1 MAGAWAMIVQCWS
14 LNRLFPT
21 KWPTRPRRMSSWRWW
36 RNASRN
42 GLWDAENGTGQR
54 LVTGMNGIWM
64 INIMIIYDNIL
75 GIGNSVL
82 VQLWPKNKFGK
93 NLQNTQRCLG
103 NICKLNHQDGS
114 YKLKRA
120 NGLWLNSEKCGTRD
134 LHFLVTN
141 LFTKILWDR
150 HSCEKLLCQNRHPSN
165 WFKPSMPIIGFVSP
179 KLGVYPYHH
188 SNHSIQWVCF
198 FVYIEQHFP
207 AKFPRIFPRVYGL
220 FSFTSASVK
229 SYQLVKVVSGGRA
242 PGKSSS
248 LASPQLLVIEQFHCF
263 GAVRLEKVHFFYCV
277 DF

>member
-1 MAGAWAMIVQCWS
+1 MIISWELGIQCWFNYDPRTS
-14 LNRLFPT
+14 LERIFRTPKDALETFANSIIKMAATNSNALMAYGWIAKNAARETCIFSWQICSQRFCETDTLVRNSFARTGIHQIDSNHPCQ
-21 KWPTRPRRMSSWRWW
+21 SSD
-36 RNASRN
+36 S
-42 GLWDAENGTGQR
+42 
-54 LVTGMNGIWM
+54 
-64 INIMIIYDNIL
+64 
-75 GIGNSVL
+75 
-82 VQLWPKNKFGK
+82 F
-93 NLQNTQRCLG
+93 LQN
-103 NICKLNHQDGS
+103 
-114 YKLKRA
+114 
-120 NGLWLNSEKCGTRD
+120 W
-134 LHFLVTN
+134 
-141 LFTKILWDR
+141 
-150 HSCEKLLCQNRHPSN
+150 
-165 WFKPSMPIIGFVSP
+165 
-179 KLGVYPYHH
+179 GVYPYHH